1 MPGQEVSARKMKQK
15 KLLPGKQDK
24 KQDNKEAVW
33 PGLEAF

>member
-1 MPGQEVSARKMKQK
+1 MPGQEVSAQKMKKK
-15 KLLPGKQDK
+15 KLLPG